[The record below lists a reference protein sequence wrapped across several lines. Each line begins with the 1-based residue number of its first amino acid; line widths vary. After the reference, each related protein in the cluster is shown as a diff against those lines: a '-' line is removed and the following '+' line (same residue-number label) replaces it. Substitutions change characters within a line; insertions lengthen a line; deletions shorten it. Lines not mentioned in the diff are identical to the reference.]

1 MGGELSRQ
9 QKRYR
14 DRAPGVYQRGA
25 YSDKGMF
32 CTRLTPLGA
41 LLGNVRPLGP
51 DSSLSNISVL
61 VCLSVAAIIV
71 KTKSNWGGGKESIY
85 FAYRSQSVIVGS
97 RGRNSGQEYG
107 GRN

>member
-71 KTKSNWGGGKESIY
+71 KTKSNWGGG
-85 FAYRSQSVIVGS
+85 
-97 RGRNSGQEYG
+97 GRKAFILLIGHSPL
-107 GRN
+107 